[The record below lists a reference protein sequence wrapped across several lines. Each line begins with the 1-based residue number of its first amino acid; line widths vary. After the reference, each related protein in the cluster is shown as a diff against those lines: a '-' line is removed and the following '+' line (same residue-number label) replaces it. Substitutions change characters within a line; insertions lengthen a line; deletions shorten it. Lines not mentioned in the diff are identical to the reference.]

1 MRARPPPMGARGEK
15 NMGRITTNVTV
26 ENVSVPGNTITVNAL
41 VDTGASYLTFPLSWK
56 EQLGAFRS
64 QREIELQTATQEIIK
79 GIICGPVEI
88 TVEGF
93 RPVYNE
99 LLFLDM
105 LPDKGEYEPL
115 LGYVVLEQCGV
126 SVDMSEHRLVPMK
139 YMDAKFGREVK
150 GKTDPAFR

>member
-1 MRARPPPMGARGEK
+1 
-15 NMGRITTNVTV
+15 MGRIISKVTA
-26 ENVSVPGNTITVNAL
+26 ENISVPGGAITVNAL
-41 VDTGASYLTFPLSWK
+41 VDTGASYLTFPLAWK
-56 EQLGAFRS
+56 EKLGTFRS
-64 QREIELQTATQEIIK
+64 QHEIKLQTATQEIIK
-79 GIICGPVEI
+79 GIVCGPVMI

-105 LPDKGEYEPL
+105 VPDKGKYEPL

-139 YMDAKFGREVK
+139 YMDAKLFGMVK
-150 GKTDPAFR
+150 DLTP